1 MKKIKFLALAA
12 LTALSLVFAGCDTA
26 ASLDDDTTTPSS
38 TTEITDNGSA
48 EEGTSTPTTPT
59 AEETEEPV
67 ITQTI
72 TFIKNADDAT
82 ITTSTQTVNSGT
94 ATALTSAST
103 LGLVYDGWTF
113 YGWNTAADGT
123 GTAYADGASITTT
136 EDITLYARWF
146 EGLPL
151 TLEAIN
157 SGKIEIANVWTTLKY
172 SKNGSKLAAYENAIT
187 VATGDK
193 VCFFATESENSAQ
206 ASMKINCNADCY
218 LYGNVMCLVTFN
230 EETETWDRSS
240 TTLSQARTF
249 RNLFYGNSHIKN
261 HSEKV
266 IELPATTLITSC
278 YSYMFKGCTN
288 LTRAPALPA
297 TTLANYCYTHMFEGC
312 TSLTT
317 APELPANT
325 LISNCY
331 SYMFDGCTSLTTA
344 PELPANKLV
353 NYCYSNMFAGCSK
366 LNYIK
371 CLATDINADIC
382 LMDWVKNVA
391 ATGTFVKASNMSG
404 WTEGADGIPT
414 DWTVEN
420 AE

>member
-48 EEGTSTPTTPT
+48 EEGTTTPTTPT

-94 ATALTSAST
+94 ATALTTASA
-103 LGLVYDGWTF
+103 LGLEYDGWTF

-157 SGKIEIANVWTTLKY
+157 SGKIEIANVWSTLKY
-172 SKNGSKLAAYENAIT
+172 SKNGSKLSAYEEAIT
-187 VATGDK
+187 ITTGDK
-193 VCFFATESENSAQ
+193 VCFFATESENHSNTYAMNIDC
-206 ASMKINCNADCY
+206 SGDCY
-218 LYGNVMCLVTFN
+218 LYGNIMSLVTFN
-230 EETETWDRSS
+230 TETGTWDRSS
-240 TTLSQARTF
+240 TTLSQTKTF
-249 RNLFYGNSHIKN
+249 SRLFYGNSHIKN
-261 HSEKV
+261 HSEKA
-266 IELPATTLITSC
+266 IELPATTLTTSC
-278 YSYMFKGCTN
+278 YAYMFKGCTN

-297 TTLANYCYTHMFEGC
+297 TTLTNAKSCYTRMFYGCTSLTSAPDLPATTLVDNCYSSMFEGC
-312 TSLTT
+312 T
-317 APELPANT
+317 
-325 LISNCY
+325 
-331 SYMFDGCTSLTTA
+331 
-344 PELPANKLV
+344 
-353 NYCYSNMFAGCSK
+353 K

-371 CLATDINADIC
+371 CLATNISANNC
-382 LMDWVKNVA
+382 TKGWVSNVSS
-391 ATGTFVKASNMSG
+391 TGTFVKASNMSN
-404 WTEGADGIPT
+404 WTEGEDGIPT
-414 DWTVEN
+414 GWTVEN